1 VAEQPAPRGSVTI
14 ARSVPRSVLHL
25 AMRGTGM
32 RLAPH
37 LLRLSVMPRTQPPSQ
52 PRDAEDYKPERG
64 DERISSARKLR
75 QDAGEGEDD
84 KDDAFDD
91 DDAFDEDEDDEPD
104 DDYYD
109 YEAARTVEA
118 ASAADRGRADDP
130 ARRRED
136 DSDGEDEDEDEA
148 LTEADIM
155 EVLDLDDL
163 KKMEG
168 PDT

>member
-1 VAEQPAPRGSVTI
+1 
-14 ARSVPRSVLHL
+14 
-25 AMRGTGM
+25 
-32 RLAPH
+32 
-37 LLRLSVMPRTQPPSQ
+37 MPRTQPPSQ

-75 QDAGEGEDD
+75 QDAGEGEDHKHD
-84 KDDAFDD
+84 EDDAFD
-91 DDAFDEDEDDEPD
+91 DDEPD
-104 DDYYD
+104 DDYFD
-109 YEAARTVEA
+109 YEAARTVEQA
-118 ASAADRGRADDP
+118 TAAADRGRDHEP
-130 ARRRED
+130 ARRD
-136 DSDGEDEDEDEA
+136 DDDDDEDA